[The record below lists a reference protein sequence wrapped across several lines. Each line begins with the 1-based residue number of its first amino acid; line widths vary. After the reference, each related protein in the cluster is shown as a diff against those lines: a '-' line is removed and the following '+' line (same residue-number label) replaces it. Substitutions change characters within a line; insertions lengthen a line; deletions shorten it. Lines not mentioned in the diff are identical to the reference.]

1 MVSVIVTV
9 ALWMLMVDSI
19 MICGTYFKHH
29 RAPPWGATSYMKDTH
44 RIGSAVS
51 ICFWLV
57 VLTILTNISQW
68 AGLSHILWK
77 RKNVPSHQSVF
88 EYVSIKGIVEVK
100 FAWNKTRW
108 TPRRLGSQPG
118 GQWSCKG
125 LIKLHIF
132 AGLHYIDI
140 SGRSPQWPCSWVSRW
155 CVLTRQRLKVLTG
168 RLVRTEF
175 KYG

>member
-1 MVSVIVTV
+1 
-9 ALWMLMVDSI
+9 
-19 MICGTYFKHH
+19 
-29 RAPPWGATSYMKDTH
+29 MKDTH

-100 FAWNKTRW
+100 FA
-108 TPRRLGSQPG
+108 
-118 GQWSCKG
+118 
-125 LIKLHIF
+125 
-132 AGLHYIDI
+132 
-140 SGRSPQWPCSWVSRW
+140 
-155 CVLTRQRLKVLTG
+155 
-168 RLVRTEF
+168 
-175 KYG
+175 